1 MERRT
6 GTGTVTES
14 RNWTPRAPQQWA
26 NDPNS
31 DHNGYI
37 SEHGQEQGSND
48 DRVNFEDNQLEN
60 GKLKR
65 VEYGYSNDKFNN
77 VTSIKEYDFGQTD
90 SSLLKLQYGYGT
102 TANNGNVLTQTITI
116 GATVMNQSYVYD
128 ALNRLQTAQE
138 NSGAS
143 WTQTYDYDR
152 YGNRAVRN
160 TSYMPSPQLTPQSA
174 SSTDFTAFD
183 QSTNRLSQ
191 TKFPNVLYDGAG
203 NLTRDIVASTF
214 SYDGENRQVTS
225 SVGGTT
231 ASYFYDGD
239 GRRVKKVV
247 GTVTT
252 VFVYNVAGQLIAEYT
267 TDPVPPAAGGG
278 GTSYLTAD
286 HLGST
291 RVVTGSDG
299 TVKARYDYLPFGE
312 EIAAGIGNRSTFN
325 GYSQAD
331 GLRQKFGSYERD
343 NETGLDFAQARY
355 FSSIQGRFTSADDHL
370 NDTRNS
376 DPASWNLYAYVR
388 NNPLRYVDPTGEL
401 VYVGNVTGSD
411 LTELL
416 KRANYTYGC
425 QSCVSVDNNGFLQV
439 NTAGLSKNVLTAT
452 QFLTDAINSQKD
464 LFAVEVTNNNPDV
477 AFGDSKAGAASV
489 QLPGNSFRTSAVRI
503 RLDFGDDKW
512 VSGDKAVAEAFVNT
526 VFAHEIRHFY
536 PQYTTDP
543 RNDPSKRGDVVNDV
557 NEILLAR
564 GLPLRAQYTGRTSAQ
579 YWVEVPHGKAEIDKK
594 TGLVVRGKDGINVQP
609 TGKVIRWTKQQVGG
623 PGIN

>member
-1 MERRT
+1 MNRYKR
-6 GTGTVTES
+6 S
-14 RNWTPRAPQQWA
+14 QWFL
-26 NDPNS
+26 
-31 DHNGYI
+31 HKI
-37 SEHGQEQGSND
+37 EHGQEQGAND

-116 GATVMNQSYVYD
+116 GTTVINQNYVYD
-128 ALNRLQTAQE
+128 ELNRLQTAQE

-143 WTQTYDYDR
+143 WSQTYDYDR

-225 SVGGTT
+225 SVVGTT

-267 TDPVPPAAGGG
+267 TDPVPPPAGGG

-299 TVKARYDYLPFGE
+299 AVKARYDYLPFGE
-312 EIAAGIGNRSTFN
+312 EIGAGIGNRSTFN

-331 GLRQKFGSYERD
+331 GLRQKFTSKERD
-343 NETGLDFAQARY
+343 SESGLDYFDARY
-355 FSSIQGRFTSADDHL
+355 YSSAQGRFTSPDEFVGGPHEFWLLGSGDGEKQALPYAEITDPQSL
-370 NDTRNS
+370 NKYQ
-376 DPASWNLYAYVR
+376 YALD
-388 NNPLRYVDPTGEL
+388 NPFRYVDPDGHQSSVDLPHKFRQDLKRLGMSDEEADKWTKVYSEGMSLAGRAGAGLLAGALIVAVPKAAAAAMSWAARNPDKVEQIAEDLVQLSTGNPAPGPAGTLTIAAKTRLTAEEISTGARL
-401 VYVGNVTGSD
+401 AQKTGMALAESGHKGEEFFSIVNGVRKTYDTMGHPRAYQRGNMVEIINSIKDHLNKVVDYVVIDLKGASRDQRKAIRSFVRG
-411 LTELL
+411 LTEEQQ
-416 KRANYTYGC
+416 KRIIY
-425 QSCVSVDNNGFLQV
+425 V
-439 NTAGLSKNVLTAT
+439 K
-452 QFLTDAINSQKD
+452 
-464 LFAVEVTNNNPDV
+464 
-477 AFGDSKAGAASV
+477 
-489 QLPGNSFRTSAVRI
+489 
-503 RLDFGDDKW
+503 
-512 VSGDKAVAEAFVNT
+512 
-526 VFAHEIRHFY
+526 
-536 PQYTTDP
+536 
-543 RNDPSKRGDVVNDV
+543 
-557 NEILLAR
+557 
-564 GLPLRAQYTGRTSAQ
+564 
-579 YWVEVPHGKAEIDKK
+579 
-594 TGLVVRGKDGINVQP
+594 
-609 TGKVIRWTKQQVGG
+609 
-623 PGIN
+623 